1 MLGSR
6 LGIVSENPR
15 PETAASLIVAA
26 SSAREIQAM
35 SVPPGIDP
43 PSPPKS
49 IIPFQ
54 LMYLAELGRAPA
66 MFAVALGALSVVALG
81 RGLVFRAR
89 LRRHDLVV
97 LRALGLRSRDVL
109 GVVLGE
115 ALVVVAVATTL
126 GLTAGCLIG
135 ASMWRLVAEQFG
147 VASATML
154 PLVQLALVVGATLTI
169 ALGVVAVSVART
181 SRAYIGTQLRVE

>member
-1 MLGSR
+1 
-6 LGIVSENPR
+6 
-15 PETAASLIVAA
+15 
-26 SSAREIQAM
+26 
-35 SVPPGIDP
+35 
-43 PSPPKS
+43 
-49 IIPFQ
+49 
-54 LMYLAELGRAPA
+54 
-66 MFAVALGALSVVALG
+66 MFAVALGALSVAALG

-115 ALVVVAVATTL
+115 ALVVVAVAATL

-135 ASMWRLVAEQFG
+135 ASIWRLVAEQFG
-147 VASATML
+147 IANATKL
-154 PLVQLALVVGATLTI
+154 PLVQLALAVSTTLTI

-181 SRAYIGTQLRVE
+181 SSAFIGTQLRVE